1 MSKKRDRVEET
12 IEETEGTIRSEFAHV
27 VKVFFRHKLGVVGL
41 VMLIAFV
48 AIAVFAPFVAPCD
61 PYEMDLANPFLPP
74 GSPGHILGTDNFGRD
89 TLSRLIY
96 GSRVSLLIGI
106 VVVSISSVLGSLL
119 GLLAGYYGGWVDALV
134 MRLVE
139 VFYSFP
145 FLILVIAVM
154 AILGPSI
161 FNVMWV
167 LGLVSWPLY
176 ARLVRAQVMALKSE
190 DFIKAASALGCSDA
204 RIMFRHILPNVLT
217 PVIVSATLGIPGAI
231 LSSAALGFLGFG
243 VQPPTPE
250 WGAMVSEAKDFM
262 LLNSNMII
270 WPGLCIFLVVLSF
283 NFVGDALRDALD
295 PRLARQLN

>member
-1 MSKKRDRVEET
+1 MSEINIDGKVNVSDNQKLRL
-12 IEETEGTIRSEFAHV
+12 IRSFA
-27 VKVFFRHKLGVVGL
+27 RHKLGVFGVVL
-41 VMLIAFV
+41 LLAFV
-48 AIAVFAPFVAPCD
+48 LTAAFAPVLIKND
-61 PYEMDLANPFLPP
+61 PYTMRLEDPFLPP

-89 TLSRLIY
+89 MLSRLVY
-96 GSRVSLLIGI
+96 GARVSLLIGI
-106 VVVSISSVLGSLL
+106 VVVSVAAVLGTVL
-119 GLLAGYYGGWVDALV
+119 GLMAGYYGGWVDFTI
-134 MRLVE
+134 MRMVE

-145 FLILVIAVM
+145 FLILVIGVM

-161 FNVMWV
+161 FNVMLV
-167 LGLVSWPLY
+167 LGVVSWPLY

-190 DFIKAASALGCSDA
+190 DFVKAASALGCSDA

-231 LSSAALGFLGFG
+231 LSSASLGFLGFG

-250 WGAMVSEAKDFM
+250 WGAMVSEAKDFI

-270 WPGLCIFLVVLSF
+270 WPGMCIFLVVLSF

-295 PRLARQLN
+295 PRLAKQLN

>member
-1 MSKKRDRVEET
+1 MSKERER

-27 VKVFFRHKLGVVGL
+27 VQVFFRHKLGVLGL
-41 VMLIAFV
+41 VMLVAFV
-48 AIAVFAPFVAPCD
+48 AIAIFAPVVAPCD

-89 TLSRLIY
+89 MLSRLIY
-96 GSRVSLLIGI
+96 GSRISLLIGI

-119 GLLAGYYGGWVDALV
+119 GMVAGYYGGWVDALV

-167 LGLVSWPLY
+167 LGVVSWPLY

-217 PVIVSATLGIPGAI
+217 PVIVSATLGIPSAI
-231 LSSAALGFLGFG
+231 LSSASLGFLGFG

-262 LLNSNMII
+262 LINSNMII

-295 PRLARQLN
+295 PRLAKQLN

>member
-1 MSKKRDRVEET
+1 MSKEAK
-12 IEETEGTIRSEFAHV
+12 GTIRSEFAHV
-27 VKVFFRHKLGVVGL
+27 VRVFFRHKLGVVGL
-41 VMLIAFV
+41 VMLV
-48 AIAVFAPFVAPCD
+48 VFAGAAAFAPVVAPKD
-61 PYEMDLANPFLPP
+61 PYEMDLMSPFLPP
-74 GSPGHILGTDNFGRD
+74 GSPGYILGTDNYGRD
-89 TLSRLIY
+89 ILSRLIH
-96 GSRVSLLIGI
+96 GSRISLLIGI
-106 VVVSISSVLGSLL
+106 VVVSIATVIGSIL
-119 GLLAGYYGGWVDALV
+119 GLVAGYYGGWVDNLV

-145 FLILVIAVM
+145 FLILVIGVM

-161 FNVMWV
+161 FNVMLV
-167 LGLVSWPLY
+167 LGVVSWPLY

-190 DFIKAASALGCSDA
+190 DFVKAASALGCSDA

-231 LSSAALGFLGFG
+231 LSSASLGFLGFG

-250 WGAMVSEAKDFM
+250 WGAMVSEAKDFI

-270 WPGLCIFLVVLSF
+270 WPGMCIFLVVLSF

-295 PRLARQLN
+295 PRLAKQLN

>member
-1 MSKKRDRVEET
+1 
-12 IEETEGTIRSEFAHV
+12 
-27 VKVFFRHKLGVVGL
+27 
-41 VMLIAFV
+41 
-48 AIAVFAPFVAPCD
+48 
-61 PYEMDLANPFLPP
+61 
-74 GSPGHILGTDNFGRD
+74 
-89 TLSRLIY
+89 
-96 GSRVSLLIGI
+96 
-106 VVVSISSVLGSLL
+106 
-119 GLLAGYYGGWVDALV
+119 AGYYGGWVDNLV

-145 FLILVIAVM
+145 FLILVIGVM

-161 FNVMWV
+161 FNVMLV
-167 LGLVSWPLY
+167 LGVVSWPLY

-190 DFIKAASALGCSDA
+190 DFVKAAGALGCSDA

-231 LSSAALGFLGFG
+231 LSSASLGFLGFG

-250 WGAMVSEAKDFM
+250 WGAMVSEAKDFI

-270 WPGLCIFLVVLSF
+270 WPGMCIFLVVLSF

-295 PRLARQLN
+295 PRLAKQLN